1 MSKKQKVNIEQIRE
15 EAISSVKEEQPWL
28 LTYADMMTLLFALF
42 VLLFSMSTLDPVKV
56 SNLISGVKT
65 NQEIVESLEKI
76 IEKNNLD
83 NAESPEE
90 SKAKIVQDPRGV
102 AIAFDGDMCFG
113 QLSAEMNNELMNI
126 LNDID
131 RELLNIEGDIRGII
145 IEGHTDS
152 DPIPLNKM
160 DKYPTNWELSSAR
173 ASSVVNYLIK
183 KLGVNPGRLQAVGY
197 AEQWPHTVSWS
208 DYRQGKADV
217 VAANQTEED
226 KVKNRRIKLIFQT
239 KSELVVKTE
248 NQ

>member
-1 MSKKQKVNIEQIRE
+1 MSNKQKINVEQIRE
-15 EAISSVKEEQPWL
+15 DALNSVKEEQPWL

-56 SNLISGVKT
+56 SNLISGVKSDE
-65 NQEIVESLEKI
+65 EIVEGLEKV
-76 IEKNNLD
+76 IEKNKLE
-83 NAESPEE
+83 NAENPEE

-113 QLSAEMNNELMNI
+113 QLSADMNNDLKMI
-126 LNDID
+126 LNDIEK
-131 RELLNIEGDIRGII
+131 ELLNVEGDIRGII

-152 DPIPLNKM
+152 DPIPMSSK

-173 ASSVVNYLIK
+173 ASSVVNYLIEN
-183 KLGVNPGRLQAVGY
+183 LGVNPGRLQAVGY

-217 VAANQTEED
+217 ESANQTLED
-226 KVKNRRIKLIFQT
+226 KDKNRRIKIIFQT
-239 KSELVVKTE
+239 KSELSSVSDNE
-248 NQ
+248 